1 MSPDVTNELLRANAE
16 KAAIDQSLENFKR
29 EYANELLRMDRN
41 AFIMGMNQKIKVPFW
56 MKVKLRIRNFFK
68 RLNYALAGKSDSAE

>member
-1 MSPDVTNELLRANAE
+1 MTNELLRANAE